1 MTKLKFL
8 SAALIAAAMLATP
21 AMARESHISS
31 RHLKG
36 ATPAAVN
43 SMALMRVP
51 VMRAGEPSQAELDK
65 DMKENPDHS
74 KPVWEVNTNGQ

>member
-36 ATPAAVN
+36 ATPAAVK
-43 SMALMRVP
+43 P
-51 VMRAGEPSQAELDK
+51 IAGQPSQAALDE
-65 DMKENPDHS
+65 DMRENPDHS
-74 KPVWEVNTNGQ
+74 TPVWGVNTNGQ